1 MSTAKKMELAPDEI
15 YLQAAL
21 KEGRATVQQVSMKAM
36 GKPDTAFQARVNHLN
51 MDHVHRLAGCYDL
64 DGKLSPVVIFRAVDG
79 RKTRMILADGF
90 HRHEVHRRKGVPA
103 IRAYV
108 IDVAMDR
115 IEHEARLF
123 ASMCNQVTLLA
134 RTDEDKR
141 KAVELLLADPETMI
155 WSVSRIGKHCGVSRP
170 TVTKYRAA
178 YQVKHGIKMPE
189 RTVTSDGKERP
200 YNLKNSRNSTCKPT
214 VNKKGYIQFVKSI
227 RNKKVYLGA
236 TQEEAEKRLAE
247 ITNHRE
253 TRRYHLDSINNQD
266 HFSRYGFPF
275 KSCFGRG
282 GNSSKSGLFGHYG
295 HGLIYV
301 VTEFQDKRDLPA
313 AIGTLRLLRI
323 KMNMPDARLVVL
335 CYPED
340 GPQDLIELARQDGIE
355 FFTPEGL
362 VANLK
367 GTEPEESQEESTS

>member
-1 MSTAKKMELAPDEI
+1 
-15 YLQAAL
+15 
-21 KEGRATVQQVSMKAM
+21 M

-134 RTDEDKR
+134 RTDKDKR
-141 KAVELLLADPETMI
+141 KAVELLFADSET
-155 WSVSRIGKHCGVSRP
+155 WLWADNRIAKHCGVAQSSVR
-170 TVTKYRAA
+170 KYRTD
-178 YQVKHGIKMPE
+178 YSVNNRRKLPEKTIK
-189 RTVTSDGKERP
+189 SDGTTQNYRHE
-200 YNLKNSRNSTCKPT
+200 KPENYIYRQPQCRGGKQSKT
-214 VNKKGYIQFVKSI
+214 RYRFYKTIKGKYVH
-227 RNKKVYLGA
+227 LGTTEDSA
-236 TQEEAEKRLAE
+236 REKLNE
-247 ITNHRE
+247 ITEYQDNHRVKL
-253 TRRYHLDSINNQD
+253 TRNIERDFFACRGLSFN
-266 HFSRYGFPF
+266 
-275 KSCFGRG
+275 SCEKTC
-282 GNSSKSGLFGHYG
+282 GNRTDGIAGHHG

-301 VTEFQDKRDLPA
+301 VTEFQDKRDIPV
-313 AIGTLRLLRI
+313 AIGTLRLLRL
-323 KMNMPDARLVVL
+323 KMNMLDARLVIL

-340 GPQDLIELARQDGIE
+340 GPQDLIEWARQDGIE
-355 FFTPEGL
+355 FFMPEGL

-367 GTEPEESQEESTS
+367 GTESQEEKEPEGDLPCT